1 MRAEKERYK
10 LVEFFRS
17 EYARLVGYVRKMI
30 ADTAARDGEDIVQE
44 VILNAFSLADV
55 NAPIEN
61 VSAYLYQALR
71 NRVVDYL
78 RKRKMDTVSLE
89 EVVLQESDVRLAD
102 LLYDARDNPMMA
114 LEKKEMRH
122 FLFETIE
129 ALDEDQ
135 RAILIETEFEGRTFK
150 ELARAWQVPVG
161 TLLARKSRALLKIR
175 KIFQDFNIQGDELWK
190 ATLRRKENRFPKE

>member
-10 LVEFFRS
+10 LFEFFRS

-89 EVVLQESDVRLAD
+89 EVVLQESDLRLAD
-102 LLYDARDNPMMA
+102 LLYDSRDNQIIA
-114 LEKKEMRH
+114 LEKKEMLH

-135 RAILIETEFEGRTFK
+135 RAILRSFQMQPI
-150 ELARAWQVPVG
+150 
-161 TLLARKSRALLKIR
+161 LL
-175 KIFQDFNIQGDELWK
+175 
-190 ATLRRKENRFPKE
+190 